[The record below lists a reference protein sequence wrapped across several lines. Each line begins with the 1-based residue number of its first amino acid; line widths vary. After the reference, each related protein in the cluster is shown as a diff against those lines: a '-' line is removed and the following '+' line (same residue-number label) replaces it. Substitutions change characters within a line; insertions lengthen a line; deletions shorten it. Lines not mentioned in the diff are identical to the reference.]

1 MEYDEDS
8 EGLIVAIRTSQGNSQ
23 SVVYDAL
30 EQVKSMTDVFG
41 NVTSYSYDLQ
51 QASGPNNTTPSAGSV
66 VTRIDE
72 ITLQK
77 KYGKRKASKTLFSPL
92 DASDSLRL

>member
-30 EQVKSMTDVFG
+30 KQVKSMTDVFG
-41 NVTSYSYDLQ
+41 NVTSYSYDLH
-51 QASGPNNTTPSAGSV
+51 ASSGS
-66 VTRIDE
+66 TI
-72 ITLQK
+72 
-77 KYGKRKASKTLFSPL
+77 
-92 DASDSLRL
+92 

>member
-41 NVTSYSYDLQ
+41 NVTSYSYDLHHPGQ
-51 QASGPNNTTPSAGSV
+51 EYNSTWCVGCNSH
-66 VTRIDE
+66 
-72 ITLQK
+72 
-77 KYGKRKASKTLFSPL
+77 
-92 DASDSLRL
+92 

>member
-8 EGLIVAIRTSQGNSQ
+8 EGLIVAIRTSQGNSL

-41 NVTSYSYDLQ
+41 NVTSYSYDLH
-51 QASGPNNTTPSAGSV
+51 ASSEQTIQLHLLG
-66 VTRIDE
+66 
-72 ITLQK
+72 
-77 KYGKRKASKTLFSPL
+77 
-92 DASDSLRL
+92 RL

>member
-8 EGLIVAIRTSQGNSQ
+8 EGLIVAIRTSQSNSQ

-41 NVTSYSYDLQ
+41 NVTSYSYNLH
-51 QASGPNNTTPSAGSV
+51 QASGATIQLHLLG
-66 VTRIDE
+66 
-72 ITLQK
+72 
-77 KYGKRKASKTLFSPL
+77 
-92 DASDSLRL
+92 RL

>member
-8 EGLIVAIRTSQGNSQ
+8 EYLIVAIRISQGNSQ

-41 NVTSYSYDLQ
+41 NVTSYSYDLH
-51 QASGPNNTTPSAGSV
+51 ASSGPTIQLHLLG
-66 VTRIDE
+66 
-72 ITLQK
+72 
-77 KYGKRKASKTLFSPL
+77 
-92 DASDSLRL
+92 RL